1 MKRFTT
7 REVRQALVGKGN
19 LRTLLSDRIIDWD
32 PYQPRSREFLR
43 QEFQQEALQG
53 WQRSRI
59 LFAEQSSVEAFE
71 NSWACIAHLHELK
84 DFLYTGVVLENDLS
98 TVQRANQLLSLS
110 KREADGKIL
119 LSNLID
125 AESEEGTPD
134 LLGLNGFAGLVKIR
148 WGLAFRVQQEASYL
162 ELLQC
167 AGAVDTV
174 PVEEASLLMKEAL
187 SHCVGYKPRQ
197 ISSSEATTLSDAE
210 FALLVSDPGIFK
222 KIYTQGRIQF
232 DVAVEVVRSRRSK
245 YASDLER
252 LNLIFL
258 QLSHRNWSHAGQVA
272 IDIVTDATAHLA
284 ANYVTKVAGDIAAIT
299 NRHFHHHWT
308 AMPEQGHTHLVKLFG
323 KSKVPSFWLLG
334 ADQLA
339 KNLINGQLPVSSM
352 SPLDLVQLGQT
363 WNLKTKKALIAA
375 QRYKAIEAD
384 DLAWS
389 GQSTSVLADAA
400 SQWPD
405 NGEKLLWQH
414 LTDYKNSEEIL
425 KALVTI
431 GSKKFSLSLQKVVSR
446 RLMQEGYRTKVI
458 TLEQLL
464 SSQIGSS
471 NWQIAVQ
478 KRLIPNGTVS
488 LFAYA
493 VIKTEVDSQ
502 TDGFMKGALA
512 TLQSTKRA
520 THSDAVDMM
529 QWIDARPVDA
539 NYLVPNFPPSLFKKI
554 CVLRPSDCS
563 LRSVKQIY
571 EASTPEQRPKLWL
584 MQLNH
589 VTDAAHLIELAL
601 EGAAKEWK
609 CDWVPRWKNVDG
621 SLQERSR
628 ALVLISRN
636 DLHQLRQL
644 RRLFTEEVISEALL
658 WVSKQLSSSSSFEII
673 FLELTSCLGLRHGA
687 TIRWLL
693 SIRNREN
700 LSGAKF
706 DHLYAKHEI
715 PKKSGKMRLISAP
728 NAALK
733 RIQKSIAVNLLD
745 PLGAHEA
752 AYGFVI
758 GRSIVGNASMH
769 VGKPMVVNADV
780 RNCFPSV
787 RWPLVRAA
795 LIRDLSD
802 RLSPLS
808 ISFLVDLCTAEGV
821 LPVGAPTSP
830 AILNRVLFK
839 TDQILS
845 QQAALRDCSYSR
857 YADDITFSG
866 DEKAVALLGVS
877 RGVLGRIGLELDPQK
892 TNIFRRGRRQMCTGL
907 VVNDRVNVPR
917 SIRRKVRAAV
927 HAFEHGRSLE
937 WNGELMSP
945 SGLRGRLEF
954 LKMVAP
960 GTAAPLV
967 KRLAAAQSV
976 KSKKKK
982 EKLKVPSKIG
992 RT

>member
-32 PYQPRSREFLR
+32 PYQRRSREFLK
-43 QEFQQEALQG
+43 QNFQQEALQG
-53 WQRSRI
+53 WQRLRT
-59 LFAEQSSVEAFE
+59 LLAEQSSVEALE
-71 NSWACIAHLHELK
+71 NSWACISHLHELK
-84 DFLYTGVVLENDLS
+84 DFLYTGVVLENDLP
-98 TVQRANQLLSLS
+98 TVHRANQLLALS
-110 KREADGKIL
+110 KHEADGKVSL
-119 LSNLID
+119 GNLID

-134 LLGLNGFAGLVKIR
+134 LHGLNGFSGLLRVR
-148 WGLAFRVQQEASYL
+148 WGLAFRVQRKASYL

-167 AGAVDTV
+167 AGSVDSV
-174 PVEEASLLMKEAL
+174 SVQEASLLLKEAL
-187 SHCVGYKPRQ
+187 THFVGYKPKQ
-197 ISSSEATTLSDAE
+197 IVSSEATTLSDEE
-210 FALLVSDPGIFK
+210 FALLISDPEILK
-222 KIYTQGRIQF
+222 KIYTHGRIQF
-232 DVAVEVVRSRRSK
+232 DVVIEAMRSRRAK

-252 LNLIFL
+252 LNLVFL
-258 QLSHRNWSHAGQVA
+258 NLSQRNWSQAGQQA
-272 IDIVTDATAHLA
+272 NDIVIDTTARLA
-284 ANYVTKVAGDIAAIT
+284 AKYVTLGSGDIAAIT
-299 NRHFHHHWT
+299 NRKFHHHWS
-308 AMPEQGHTHLVKLFG
+308 AMPEQGHINLVKLFG
-323 KSKVPSFWLLG
+323 KSNVPSRWLWDG
-334 ADQLA
+334 DQLA
-339 KNLINGQLPVSSM
+339 HKLIDGQLKVSSL
-352 SPLDLVQLGQT
+352 SPLDIVQLGQT
-363 WNLKTKKALIAA
+363 WSLKTKKALIAA
-375 QRYKAIEAD
+375 KRYKVIEAD
-384 DLAWS
+384 DSAWS
-389 GQSTSVLADAA
+389 GQSISVLADAA
-400 SQWPD
+400 SQLSD
-405 NGEKLLWQH
+405 GGEKLLWQH
-414 LTDYKNSEEIL
+414 LTDFKNSEEIL
-425 KALVTI
+425 KALVTV
-431 GSKKFSLSLQKVVSR
+431 GSKKFSLVLQLVVSR
-446 RLMQEGYRTKVI
+446 RLRQEGYRTNVI

-471 NWQIAVQ
+471 NWQVAIQ
-478 KRLIPNGTVS
+478 KRLIPNVTVS

-493 VIKTEVDSQ
+493 IIKTGVDSQ
-502 TDGFMKGALA
+502 TDGFVTGALA
-512 TLQSTKRA
+512 TLRSTKRA
-520 THSDAVDMM
+520 THSDAVDVM

-539 NYLVPNFPPSLFKKI
+539 NYVVPNFSPSLFKKI
-554 CVLRPSDCS
+554 CDLRPSDCS
-563 LRSVKQIY
+563 LQSIKQVY
-571 EASTPEQRPKLWL
+571 EVCTPDQRPKLWL

-589 VTDAAHLIELAL
+589 VTDAAHLIELGL
-601 EGAAKEWK
+601 EGAVKGWK
-609 CDWVPRWKNVDG
+609 CEWIPHWKSVDG
-621 SLQERSR
+621 SVQQRAR

-658 WVSKQLSSSSSFEII
+658 WVSKQLSRASSFEII
-673 FLELTSCLGLRHGA
+673 FLELISCLGLRHGA

-693 SIRNREN
+693 SIRNREKS
-700 LSGAKF
+700 SGAKF

-752 AYGFVI
+752 AHGFVI
-758 GRSIVGNASMH
+758 GRSIVGNASLH

-808 ISFLVDLCTAEGV
+808 ISFLIDLCTAEGV

-866 DEKAVALLGVS
+866 DEKAVALLGVA

-927 HAFEHGRSLE
+927 HAFEQGRSLD

-945 SGLRGRLEF
+945 SSLRGRLEF

-960 GTAAPLV
+960 DTAAPLV

-982 EKLKVPSKIG
+982 EKSNGPTKAG

>member
-19 LRTLLSDRIIDWD
+19 LRTQLSDRIIDWD
-32 PYQPRSREFLR
+32 PYQPRSRAFL
-43 QEFQQEALQG
+43 QQNFQQEALQG
-53 WQRSRI
+53 WQRARC
-59 LFAEQSSVEAFE
+59 LLAEQSSVEALE
-71 NSWACIAHLHELK
+71 NCWACIAHLRELK
-84 DFLYTGVVLENDLS
+84 EFLYAGVVLESDLA
-98 TVQRANQLLSLS
+98 TVHRANQLLSLS
-110 KREADGKIL
+110 KREADGNVSIG
-119 LSNLID
+119 NLID

-134 LLGLNGFAGLVKIR
+134 LIGMSGFSGLLRVR
-148 WGLAFRVQQEASYL
+148 WGLAFRVERKASFL

-167 AGAVDTV
+167 AGAVDSV
-174 PVEEASLLMKEAL
+174 AVQEASLLLKEAL
-187 SHCVGYKPRQ
+187 SHCVGYKPKK
-197 ISSSEATTLSDAE
+197 ISLTEATTLSDTE
-210 FALLVSDPGIFK
+210 FALLVSDPEIFK

-232 DVAVEVVRSRRSK
+232 DVAAEVVRSRRAK
-245 YASDLER
+245 YASDLAR
-252 LNLIFL
+252 LNLVFL
-258 QLSHRNWSHAGQVA
+258 HLSKRNWGQAGQQASGIV
-272 IDIVTDATAHLA
+272 IDTTARLA
-284 ANYVTKVAGDIAAIT
+284 AKNVTVVEGDIAEIT
-299 NRHFHHHWT
+299 NRQFNHHWS
-308 AMPEQGHTHLVKLFG
+308 AMPERGHTHLVKLFG
-323 KSKVPSFWLLG
+323 KSKVPSRWLLG

-339 KNLINGQLPVSSM
+339 HKLIDGQLPVSSL
-352 SPLDLVQLGQT
+352 SPLDILQLGQT
-363 WNLKTKKALIAA
+363 WKLETKKALIAA
-375 QRYKAIEAD
+375 QRYKAIEVD
-384 DLAWS
+384 DGAWS
-389 GQSTSVLADAA
+389 GQSISVLADAA
-400 SQWPD
+400 SQWSD
-405 NGEKLLWQH
+405 DGEELLWQH
-414 LTDYKNSEEIL
+414 LTDFKNSAEIL
-425 KALVTI
+425 KAVVTI
-431 GSKKFSLSLQKVVSR
+431 GSRKFSLSLQKVVSR
-446 RLMQEGYRTKVI
+446 RLRQEGYRTNVI

-471 NWQIAVQ
+471 YWQSAVQ
-478 KRLIPNGTVS
+478 KRLIPNSTVS

-502 TDGFMKGALA
+502 TDGFVTGAVAALR
-512 TLQSTKRA
+512 STKRA
-520 THSDAVDMM
+520 THSDAVDVM

-539 NYLVPNFPPSLFKKI
+539 NYLVPNFSPSLFKKI
-554 CVLRPSDCS
+554 CNLRPSDCS

-601 EGAAKEWK
+601 EGAVKGWK
-609 CDWVPRWKNVDG
+609 CQWIPHWKNVDG
-621 SLQERSR
+621 SVQQRAR

-658 WVSKQLSSSSSFEII
+658 WVSKHLPSASSFEII

-693 SIRNREN
+693 SIRNRE
-700 LSGAKF
+700 SPAGAQF

-733 RIQKSIAVNLLD
+733 RIQKSIAVNFLD
-745 PLGAHEA
+745 ALGAHEA
-752 AYGFVI
+752 AYGFVMR
-758 GRSIVGNASMH
+758 RSIVGNASVH

-795 LIRDLSD
+795 LIRDLAD

-866 DEKAVALLGVS
+866 NEKAVALLGVA

-927 HAFEHGRSLE
+927 HAFEQGRALE

-945 SGLRGRLEF
+945 SSLHGRLEF

-960 GTAAPLV
+960 ITAAPLV
-967 KRLAAAQSV
+967 KRFAAAQSV
-976 KSKKKK
+976 KSKKKNQK
-982 EKLKVPSKIG
+982 STSPSKTG
-992 RT
+992 KV

>member
-32 PYQPRSREFLR
+32 PYRPRSREYLT
-43 QEFQQEALQG
+43 QNFQQEALQG
-53 WQRSRI
+53 WQRVRR
-59 LFAEQSSVEAFE
+59 LLAEQSSVEALE
-71 NSWACIAHLHELK
+71 NSWACISHLHELK
-84 DFLYTGVVLENDLS
+84 DFLYTGVVLENDLP
-98 TVQRANQLLSLS
+98 TVQRANQLLALS
-110 KREADGKIL
+110 KHEADGKVSL
-119 LSNLID
+119 GNLID

-134 LLGLNGFAGLVKIR
+134 LHGLNGFSGLLRVR
-148 WGLAFRVQQEASYL
+148 WGLAFRVQRKASYL

-167 AGAVDTV
+167 AGAMDTV
-174 PVEEASLLMKEAL
+174 PAEKASLLLKEAL
-187 SHCVGYKPRQ
+187 SHCVGYKPKQ
-197 ISSSEATTLSDAE
+197 IASSESTTLSDAE
-210 FALLVSDPGIFK
+210 FALLVSDPEIFR
-222 KIYTQGRIQF
+222 KIYTQGRNQF
-232 DVAVEVVRSRRSK
+232 DVAVEDLRSRRAK
-245 YASDLER
+245 YANDLAR
-252 LNLIFL
+252 LKLVFL
-258 QLSHRNWSHAGQVA
+258 HLSQRNWNQAGQQS
-272 IDIVTDATAHLA
+272 IDIVIDATARLA
-284 ANYVTKVAGDIAAIT
+284 AKNVTSVAGHIAAIT
-299 NRHFHHHWT
+299 SRKLHHHWS
-308 AMPEQGHTHLVKLFG
+308 AMPEQGHINLVKLFG
-323 KSKVPSFWLLG
+323 KKNVPSHWLWQG
-334 ADQLA
+334 DQLA
-339 KNLINGQLPVSSM
+339 YKLIDGQLPVSSL
-352 SPLDLVQLGQT
+352 SQLDIVQLGQT
-363 WNLKTKKALIAA
+363 WKLETKKALIAA
-375 QRYKAIEAD
+375 KRYKVIEAD
-384 DLAWS
+384 DSAWS
-389 GQSTSVLADAA
+389 GQSISVLADAA
-400 SQWPD
+400 SKWSD
-405 NGEKLLWQH
+405 DGEKLLWEH
-414 LTDYKNSEEIL
+414 LTDFKNSDEIL
-425 KALVTI
+425 KALVTV
-431 GSKKFSLSLQKVVSR
+431 GSKKFSLVLQLVVSR
-446 RLMQEGYRTKVI
+446 KLSHEGYRTKAM
-458 TLEQLL
+458 TWGEFLAG
-464 SSQIGSS
+464 QIGSS
-471 NWQIAVQ
+471 FWQIAVQ
-478 KRLIPNGTVS
+478 KRLIPKATVS
-488 LFAYA
+488 QLAYA
-493 VIKTEVDSQ
+493 VIKTGVDSQ
-502 TDGFMKGALA
+502 TDSFVTGALA
-512 TLQSTKRA
+512 ILQSTKRA
-520 THSDAVDMM
+520 THSDAVDVM
-529 QWIDARPVDA
+529 QWMDARPIDA
-539 NYLVPNFPPSLFKKI
+539 NYVVPNFPPSLFKKI
-554 CVLRPSDCS
+554 CVLRPGDCS
-563 LRSVKQIY
+563 LRSIQHIY
-571 EASTPEQRPKLWL
+571 EASTPDQRPKLWL

-589 VTDAAHLIELAL
+589 VTHAAGLIELAL
-601 EGAAKEWK
+601 EGAVKGWK
-609 CDWVPRWKNVDG
+609 CEWIPHWKNVDG
-621 SLQERSR
+621 SVQQRAR
-628 ALVLISRN
+628 ALVLSSRN

-644 RRLFTEEVISEALL
+644 RRLFSEEVISEALL
-658 WVSKQLSSSSSFEII
+658 WVSKQLPSASSFEII

-693 SIRNREN
+693 SIRNRKN
-700 LSGAKF
+700 PSGAKF

-758 GRSIVGNASMH
+758 GRSIVGNASVH

-780 RNCFPSV
+780 SNCFPSV

-808 ISFLVDLCTAEGV
+808 ISFLIDLCTAEGV

-866 DEKAVALLGVS
+866 DEKAVALLGVA
-877 RGVLGRIGLELDPQK
+877 RGVLGRIGLELDPKK

-927 HAFEHGRSLE
+927 HAFEQGRSLD

-945 SGLRGRLEF
+945 SSLRGRLEF

-960 GTAAPLV
+960 DTAAPLV

-976 KSKKKK
+976 KSKKRK
-982 EKLKVPSKIG
+982 EKSNGSTKIG